1 MFILETLNFVV
12 DILKVP
18 SVLVGLIA
26 LIGLVAQ
33 KKAFSDVVKGT
44 IKTILGFIVLGG
56 GATVLVGSLN
66 PLGGMFEHAFNIQG
80 IIPNNEAIVSIALEK
95 YGAST
100 ALIMAFGMVANIVV
114 ARFTRLKYIFL
125 TGHHTFYM
133 ACMIGVILTVAGFE
147 GVGLVF
153 TGSLIL
159 GLVMAF
165 FPALAQRYMRRIT
178 GTDDIAFGHFGTLGY
193 VLSGWIGSLCG
204 KGSRSTEEMNLPKN
218 LSFLRE
224 SSISISLTMMI
235 IYLIMAVSAG
245 RDYVEATFSGGQNY
259 LVYAI
264 IMAITFAAG
273 VFIILQG
280 VRLIL
285 AEIVPAFTGFSEKL
299 VPNARPALDC
309 PVVYPYAPNA
319 VLIGF
324 LFSFLGGL
332 VGLFLLGQMKLVL
345 ILPGV
350 VPHFFTGA
358 TAGVFG
364 NATGG
369 RRGAMIGAF
378 ANGLLITFL
387 PVLLLPV
394 LGAIGFANT
403 RSRML
408 TLAQSVFC
416 WATWRVICRRWLSRG
431 WWWRYS
437 RYWWRTTCWPKTK
450 QRMPKRRKIAERKNE
465 RNRNHPTGARHSRRH
480 AQILNPS
487 WLWSLWRQH
496 VGSGNSGGSVR
507 RGDEN
512 RPSRPGLAGARLFRA
527 VERPCG
533 PRVVQYPGD

>member
-1 MFILETLNFVV
+1 MFIQETLKFVV

-18 SVLVGLIA
+18 AVLVGVIA
-26 LIGLVAQ
+26 LIGLLAQ
-33 KKAFSDVVKGT
+33 KKSFSDVVKGT
-44 IKTILGFIVLGG
+44 VKTILGFIVLGG

-133 ACMIGVILTVAGFE
+133 ACMIGIILTVAGFE
-147 GVGLVF
+147 GVQLVF
-153 TGSLIL
+153 TGALSL

-165 FPALAQRYMRRIT
+165 FPAIAQRYMRRIT
-178 GTDDIAFGHFGTLGY
+178 GNDDIAFGHFGTLGY
-193 VLSGWIGSLCG
+193 VLSGWIGTKVG
-204 KGSRSTEEMNLPKN
+204 KNSRSTEEMNLPKN
-218 LSFLRE
+218 LSFLRD
-224 SSISISLTMMI
+224 SSISISMTMI
-235 IYLIMAVSAG
+235 VIYLILAICAG
-245 RDYVEATFSGGQNY
+245 QDYVESQLSGGQNY
-259 LVYAI
+259 LVYSI
-264 IMAITFAAG
+264 IQAITFAAG

-332 VGLFLLGQMKLVL
+332 AGLFLLGQMKMVL

-369 RRGAMIGAF
+369 RRGAMLGAF

-394 LGAIGFANT
+394 LGALGFANT
-403 RSRML
+403 TFSDADFGVVGILLGNMARFL
-408 TLAQSVFC
+408 TKEMIMVAIVAIFGLLVAHNYLGK
-416 WATWRVICRRWLSRG
+416 R
-431 WWWRYS
+431 
-437 RYWWRTTCWPKTK
+437 KTA
-450 QRMPKRRKIAERKNE
+450 PA
-465 RNRNHPTGARHSRRH
+465 RNKEES
-480 AQILNPS
+480 S
-487 WLWSLWRQH
+487 
-496 VGSGNSGGSVR
+496 
-507 RGDEN
+507 
-512 RPSRPGLAGARLFRA
+512 
-527 VERPCG
+527 
-533 PRVVQYPGD
+533 

>member
-1 MFILETLNFVV
+1 MFIQETLRFVV

-18 SVLVGLIA
+18 AVLVGVIA
-26 LIGLVAQ
+26 LIGLLAQ
-33 KKAFSDVVKGT
+33 KKSFSDVVKGT
-44 IKTILGFIVLGG
+44 VKTILGFIVLGG

-80 IIPNNEAIVSIALEK
+80 IIPNNEAIVSISLEK

-100 ALIMAFGMVANIVV
+100 ALIMAFGMVANIIV

-133 ACMIGVILTVAGFE
+133 ACMIGIILTVAGFE
-147 GVGLVF
+147 GVQLVF
-153 TGSLIL
+153 TGALTL

-165 FPALAQRYMRRIT
+165 FPAIAQRYMRRIT
-178 GTDDIAFGHFGTLGY
+178 GNDDIAFGHFGTLGY
-193 VLSGWIGSLCG
+193 VLSGWIGSKVG
-204 KGSRSTEEMNLPKN
+204 KNSRSTEEMNLPKN
-218 LSFLRE
+218 LSFLRD
-224 SSISISLTMMI
+224 SSISISMTMI
-235 IYLIMAVSAG
+235 VIYLILAICAG
-245 RDYVEATFSGGQNY
+245 QDYVESQLSGGQNY
-259 LVYAI
+259 LVYSI
-264 IMAITFAAG
+264 IQAITFAAG

-332 VGLFLLGQMKLVL
+332 AGLFLLGQMKMVL

-369 RRGAMIGAF
+369 RRGAMLGAF

-394 LGAIGFANT
+394 LGALGFANT
-403 RSRML
+403 TFSDTDFGVVGIVLGNMARFL
-408 TLAQSVFC
+408 TKEMIMVAIVAIFGLLVAHNF
-416 WATWRVICRRWLSRG
+416 LG
-431 WWWRYS
+431 
-437 RYWWRTTCWPKTK
+437 
-450 QRMPKRRKIAERKNE
+450 KRKDAPAKNKE
-465 RNRNHPTGARHSRRH
+465 E
-480 AQILNPS
+480 
-487 WLWSLWRQH
+487 SL
-496 VGSGNSGGSVR
+496 
-507 RGDEN
+507 
-512 RPSRPGLAGARLFRA
+512 
-527 VERPCG
+527 
-533 PRVVQYPGD
+533 

>member
-1 MFILETLNFVV
+1 MFIQETLKFVV

-18 SVLVGLIA
+18 SILVGLIA

-33 KKAFSDVVKGT
+33 KKNFSDVVKGT
-44 IKTILGFIVLGG
+44 VKTILGFLVLGG

-95 YGAST
+95 FGAPT
-100 ALIMAFGMVANIVV
+100 ALIMAFGMVANLIV
-114 ARFTRLKYIFL
+114 ARFTRLKYVFL

-133 ACMIGVILTVAGFE
+133 ACMISVILTVAGFE
-147 GVGLVF
+147 GVSLVF
-153 TGSLIL
+153 TGSLTL
-159 GLVMAF
+159 GLIMAF
-165 FPALAQRYMRRIT
+165 FPALAQRYMRKIT
-178 GTDDIAFGHFGTLGY
+178 GSDDVAFGHFGTIGY
-193 VLSGWIGSLCG
+193 VLSGWIGSKVG

-218 LSFLRE
+218 LSFLRD
-224 SSISISLTMMI
+224 SSISISLTMII
-235 IYLIMAVSAG
+235 IYLIMAVFAG
-245 RDYVEATFSGGQNY
+245 QVFVEATYSAGQNY

-285 AEIVPAFTGFSEKL
+285 AEIVPAFVGFSEKL

-332 VGLFLLGQMKLVL
+332 VGLFLLGQMHLVL

-369 RRGAMIGAF
+369 RRGAMVGAF
-378 ANGLLITFL
+378 ANGVLITFL

-394 LGAIGFANT
+394 LGALGFANAT
-403 RSRML
+403 FSDADFGVIGIL
-408 TLAQSVFC
+408 LGNLARFMSKEAIMALIVGIFAVLVA
-416 WATWRVICRRWLSRG
+416 WNYLG
-431 WWWRYS
+431 KK
-437 RYWWRTTCWPKTK
+437 PL
-450 QRMPKRRKIAERKNE
+450 AEKE
-465 RNRNHPTGARHSRRH
+465 IT
-480 AQILNPS
+480 
-487 WLWSLWRQH
+487 
-496 VGSGNSGGSVR
+496 
-507 RGDEN
+507 EK
-512 RPSRPGLAGARLFRA
+512 
-527 VERPCG
+527 
-533 PRVVQYPGD
+533 

>member
-1 MFILETLNFVV
+1 MFIQETLRFVV

-18 SVLVGLIA
+18 AVLVGVIA
-26 LIGLVAQ
+26 LIGLLAQ
-33 KKAFSDVVKGT
+33 KKSFSDVVKGT
-44 IKTILGFIVLGG
+44 VKTILGFIVLGG

-80 IIPNNEAIVSIALEK
+80 IIPNNEAIVSISLEK

-100 ALIMAFGMVANIVV
+100 ALIMAFGMVANIIV

-133 ACMIGVILTVAGFE
+133 ACMIGIILTVAGFE
-147 GVGLVF
+147 GVQLVF
-153 TGSLIL
+153 TGALTL

-165 FPALAQRYMRRIT
+165 FPAIAQRYMRRIT
-178 GTDDIAFGHFGTLGY
+178 GNDDIAFGHFGTLGY
-193 VLSGWIGSLCG
+193 VLSGWIGSKVG
-204 KGSRSTEEMNLPKN
+204 KNSRSTEEMNLPKN
-218 LSFLRE
+218 LSFLRD
-224 SSISISLTMMI
+224 SSISISMTMI
-235 IYLIMAVSAG
+235 VIYLILAICAG
-245 RDYVEATFSGGQNY
+245 QDYVESQLSGGQNY
-259 LVYAI
+259 LVYSI
-264 IMAITFAAG
+264 IQAITFAAG

-332 VGLFLLGQMKLVL
+332 AGLFLLGQMKMVL

-369 RRGAMIGAF
+369 RRGAMLGAF

-394 LGAIGFANT
+394 LGALGFANT
-403 RSRML
+403 TFSDTDFGVVGIVLGNMARFL
-408 TLAQSVFC
+408 TKEMIMIAIVAIFGLLVAHNF
-416 WATWRVICRRWLSRG
+416 LG
-431 WWWRYS
+431 
-437 RYWWRTTCWPKTK
+437 
-450 QRMPKRRKIAERKNE
+450 KRKDAPA
-465 RNRNHPTGARHSRRH
+465 RNKEES
-480 AQILNPS
+480 S
-487 WLWSLWRQH
+487 
-496 VGSGNSGGSVR
+496 
-507 RGDEN
+507 
-512 RPSRPGLAGARLFRA
+512 
-527 VERPCG
+527 
-533 PRVVQYPGD
+533 

>member
-1 MFILETLNFVV
+1 MFIQETLKFVV

-18 SVLVGLIA
+18 AVLVGVIA
-26 LIGLVAQ
+26 LIGLLAQ
-33 KKAFSDVVKGT
+33 KKSFSDVVKGT
-44 IKTILGFIVLGG
+44 VKTILGFIVLGG

-80 IIPNNEAIVSIALEK
+80 IIPNNEAIVSISLEK

-133 ACMIGVILTVAGFE
+133 ACMIGIILTVAGFE
-147 GVGLVF
+147 GVQLVF
-153 TGSLIL
+153 TGALTL

-165 FPALAQRYMRRIT
+165 FPAIAQRYMRRIT
-178 GTDDIAFGHFGTLGY
+178 GNDDIAFGHFGTLGY
-193 VLSGWIGSLCG
+193 VLSGWIGSKVG
-204 KGSRSTEEMNLPKN
+204 KNSRSTEEMNLPKN
-218 LSFLRE
+218 LSFLRD
-224 SSISISLTMMI
+224 SSISISMTMI
-235 IYLIMAVSAG
+235 VIYLILAICAG
-245 RDYVEATFSGGQNY
+245 QDYVESQLSGGQNY
-259 LVYAI
+259 LVYSI
-264 IMAITFAAG
+264 IQAITFAAG

-332 VGLFLLGQMKLVL
+332 AGLFLLGQMKMVL

-369 RRGAMIGAF
+369 RRGAMLGAF

-394 LGAIGFANT
+394 LGALGFANT
-403 RSRML
+403 TFSDADFGVVGIVLGNMARFL
-408 TLAQSVFC
+408 TKEMIMAAIVAIFGLLVAHNF
-416 WATWRVICRRWLSRG
+416 LG
-431 WWWRYS
+431 
-437 RYWWRTTCWPKTK
+437 
-450 QRMPKRRKIAERKNE
+450 KRKDAPA
-465 RNRNHPTGARHSRRH
+465 RNKEES
-480 AQILNPS
+480 S
-487 WLWSLWRQH
+487 
-496 VGSGNSGGSVR
+496 
-507 RGDEN
+507 
-512 RPSRPGLAGARLFRA
+512 
-527 VERPCG
+527 
-533 PRVVQYPGD
+533 

>member
-1 MFILETLNFVV
+1 MIIQETLKFVV

-26 LIGLVAQ
+26 MIGLIAQ
-33 KKAFSDVVKGT
+33 KKPFTDVVKGT
-44 IKTILGFIVLGG
+44 VKTILGFIVLGG
-56 GATVLVGSLN
+56 GATVLVSSLN

-100 ALIMAFGMVANIVV
+100 ALIMAFGMVANIIV

-133 ACMIGVILTVAGFE
+133 ACMIAVILSVAGFD
-147 GVGLVF
+147 GVLLVF
-153 TGSLIL
+153 TGALTL
-159 GLVMAF
+159 GLIMAI
-165 FPALAQRYMRRIT
+165 FPAIAQRYMRQIT
-178 GTDDIAFGHFGTLGY
+178 GNDDIGFGHFGTIGY
-193 VLSGWIGSLCG
+193 VLAGWIGSKTG
-204 KGSRSTEEMNLPKN
+204 KSSRSTEEMNLPKN
-218 LSFLRE
+218 LSFLRD
-224 SSISISLTMMI
+224 SSISISLTMI
-235 IYLIMAVSAG
+235 VIYMIMAFCAG
-245 RDYVEATFSGGQNY
+245 SEYVESQLSGGQNF

-264 IMAITFAAG
+264 IQAITFAAG

-332 VGLFLLGQMKLVL
+332 VGLFLLGQLKLVL

-369 RRGAMIGAF
+369 RRGAMCGAF

-394 LGAIGFANT
+394 LGALGFANT
-403 RSRML
+403 TFSDADFGVVGIIL
-408 TLAQSVFC
+408 GNLAQYLSKEMITV
-416 WATWRVICRRWLSRG
+416 VI
-431 WWWRYS
+431 
-437 RYWWRTTCWPKTK
+437 
-450 QRMPKRRKIAERKNE
+450 
-465 RNRNHPTGARHSRRH
+465 
-480 AQILNPS
+480 
-487 WLWSLWRQH
+487 
-496 VGSGNSGGSVR
+496 VGIFALLVLHN
-507 RGDEN
+507 
-512 RPSRPGLAGARLFRA
+512 LFRKPKPA
-527 VERPCG
+527 NDGSKNDTEVNP
-533 PRVVQYPGD
+533 